1 MKQVSS
7 FWLVIALWGAGL
19 GAAAQFGKMSVIH
32 DLSALRYPGAGPMAL
47 GLLVSIIG
55 FPGLI
60 FGTTAGIFVQGLG
73 YRRVLVAA
81 LALGAALS
89 LVQAPMLPL
98 PLMLGLRVI
107 EGLSHLAIVVAAP
120 VLIAQVAPLARQ
132 GLAMTLWSSFFGVTY
147 AVMALLGR
155 PLAEAMGPGALLLAH
170 GAYMAGFALLLAR
183 LLPADPP
190 RGGLNL
196 SPRAVLRQHGTIY
209 ASPRIAA
216 PAMGFVCYT
225 ITYVAV
231 LTLLPPFAG
240 PGLQALL
247 ATAMPLTSI
256 AVSLTLGVWLLGR
269 MSAVRV
275 VVSGFAVA
283 VLAAAVLGVV
293 WGQAAPMVAACLV
306 IAAALGVVQGASFAS
321 IPQLNAA
328 GADRAQA
335 AGAVAQ
341 LGNLGTTTGTPLLS
355 ALILGFGSTGLAGF
369 ILGFS
374 ALGIALHL
382 WQGWRRQTRSTAPPP
397 ACQ

>member
-81 LALGAALS
+81 LALGAVLS

-120 VLIAQVAPLARQ
+120 VLIAQVAPVARQ

-190 RGGLNL
+190 RGALNL

-275 VVSGFAVA
+275 VVLGFAVA